1 MKTGVEMTRDNLT
14 EFMRGVRSL
23 AKRDVLVGI
32 PGDGTD
38 RRDTGAA
45 MDNAT
50 LGYIHEFGAPGANIP
65 ARPFLIPGV
74 ASVKRKTSDRMGRGM
89 NAALIGDFAECDRQM
104 HAAGLIA
111 QNAVKGLINSGIA
124 PALSPRTLSAR
135 RARGRTGEVS
145 LIDTGQ
151 LRNSITYVV
160 IGGA

>member
-1 MKTGVEMTRDNLT
+1 MTRDNLA
-14 EFMRGVRSL
+14 EFMRNVRSM
-23 AKRDVLVGI
+23 ATRDVLVGI
-32 PGDGTD
+32 PSDGTD
-38 RRDTGAA
+38 RRETGAA

-50 LGYIHEFGAPGANIP
+50 LGYIHEFGAPNANIP

-74 ASVKRKTSDRMGRGM
+74 KSVSGKTADRMGRAM
-89 NAALIGDFAECDRQM
+89 NAALVGETGECDKQM

-111 QNAVKGLINSGIA
+111 QNAVRGLINSGIA
-124 PALSPRTLSAR
+124 PALTEATLAAR

>member
-1 MKTGVEMTRDNLT
+1 MTKDNLA

-32 PGDGTD
+32 PGDGMQRKAGD
-38 RRDTGAA
+38 A

-74 ASVKRKTSDRMGRGM
+74 ASVKGKTSDRLGRGM
-89 NAALIGDFAECDRQM
+89 GAALSGDFAECDRQM
-104 HAAGLIA
+104 HAAGMIA
-111 QNAVKGLINSGIA
+111 QNAVKALINSGIA
-124 PALSPRTLSAR
+124 PALAPRTLANR

-151 LRNSITYVV
+151 LRNAITYVV